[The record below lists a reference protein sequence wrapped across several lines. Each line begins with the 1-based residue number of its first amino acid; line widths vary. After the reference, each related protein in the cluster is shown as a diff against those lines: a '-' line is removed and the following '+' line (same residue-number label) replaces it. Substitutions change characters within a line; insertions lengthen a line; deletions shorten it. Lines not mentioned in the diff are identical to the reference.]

1 MARTR
6 RSASKPTGGKAPA
19 ALAKA
24 SGKGSSSRVTKAAR
38 AAATTTTP
46 VKSPKPKLMREHTRA
61 QVRAQIHKDDKDQ
74 RKRDKLEPRTAENRL
89 VIPEEDLPPI
99 ISFTDDHFELPCLG
113 CMRSCLAGKG
123 ELEHCKAD
131 PTRRAARCAL
141 YESGSHKCK
150 PIPNAAKPLVRV
162 LKKALLD
169 NDENMISNA
178 QVAIRLQ
185 LDSLY
190 DPKTTRFYS
199 ARDKAMKPLIMIG
212 KAQEKALEEGLEEDN
227 AEEGGS
233 SSAEQKK
240 AARKLIKT
248 LSALL

>member
-1 MARTR
+1 
-6 RSASKPTGGKAPA
+6 
-19 ALAKA
+19 
-24 SGKGSSSRVTKAAR
+24 
-38 AAATTTTP
+38 
-46 VKSPKPKLMREHTRA
+46 MREHTRA
-61 QVRAQIHKDDKDQ
+61 QVHAQIRKDDKDQ
-74 RKRDKLEPRTAENRL
+74 RKRDKLEPRTAKNRL

-99 ISFTDDHFELPCLG
+99 ISFTDNHFELPCLG
-113 CMRSCLAGKG
+113 CVRSCLAGKG

-141 YESGSHKCK
+141 YESSSHKCE
-150 PIPNAAKPLVRV
+150 PIYV
-162 LKKALLD
+162 LKKALLND
-169 NDENMISNA
+169 DENMISNA
-178 QVAIRLQ
+178 RVAIRLQ

-190 DPKTTRFYS
+190 DPKTTGFYS
-199 ARDKAMKPLIMIG
+199 ARDKATKPLIIIG
-212 KAQEKALEEGLEEDN
+212 KAQEKALEEGLEEDD